1 MLQILI
7 ETNERYSVAESAQI
21 AIEAGA
27 QWLVLRADTIAETE
41 RREIG
46 NAVTELCRESGVI
59 LTVDSDIDFAR
70 KLGIHGV
77 LLHPGSK
84 APAAVR
90 EELGPEAI
98 IGVEISSADTAL
110 ALEKND
116 IDYMALDSD
125 MPLEKVAEIIGTVR
139 AAGGQIAFVSLGEQ
153 PTLEP
158 EYIEGLKAAGI
169 AGLCCGRALFVAPD
183 PVVAIE
189 NLLSELM
196 A

>member
-1 MLQILI
+1 MI

-27 QWLVLRADTIAETE
+27 QWLVLRADTIDESE
-41 RREIG
+41 RRDIG
-46 NAVTELCRESGVI
+46 KQVADLCRESGVI
-59 LTVDSDIDFAR
+59 LTVDSDIEFAR
-70 KLGIHGV
+70 ELGIHGV
-77 LLHPGSK
+77 LLRPGSK

-110 ALEKND
+110 ALERND
-116 IDYMALDSD
+116 IDYVALSAD
-125 MPLEKVAEIIGTVR
+125 MQLDRVAELIAAVR
-139 AAGGQIAFVSLGEQ
+139 KAEGKIAFVSLGEQ
-153 PTLEP
+153 PTLDG
-158 EYIEGLKAAGI
+158 EYIDGLKAAGI
-169 AGLCCGRALFVAPD
+169 AGLCCGKALFAAPD

-189 NLLSELM
+189 NLMSELM

>member
-7 ETNERYSVAESAQI
+7 ETNERYSVAEAAQI
-21 AIEAGA
+21 AIEAGT
-27 QWLVLRADTIAETE
+27 QWLVLRADTIAERE

-46 NAVTELCRESGVI
+46 KEVAELCRESGVI
-59 LTVDSDIDFAR
+59 LTVDSDIEFAR
-70 KLGIHGV
+70 ELGIHGV

-98 IGVEISSADTAL
+98 IGVEISSAETAL
-110 ALEKND
+110 TLEKND
-116 IDYMALDSD
+116 IDYVALDSE
-125 MPLEKVAEIIGTVR
+125 MPLEKVAEIISAVR
-139 AAGGQIAFVSLGEQ
+139 KAEGKIAFVSLGEQ
-153 PTLEP
+153 PTLDP
-158 EYIEGLKAAGI
+158 NYIEGLKAAGI
-169 AGLCCGRALFVAPD
+169 AGLCCGRELFAAPD

-189 NLLSELM
+189 NLLTELT